1 MRSLYYYFLLS
12 LSLLGVYAGILE
24 EHGYT
29 VEEDQNGLYFVTT
42 PHYSGGNAPLDKVKI
57 NVEKKT
63 MTVYLAYN
71 GKEEEHEGKL
81 YLSQVLAALCDKKG
95 INPDDLWWI
104 VIEEVD
110 KNLATKT
117 AMTQY
122 RTKYGLRFKDEIRVT
137 SDQKADWAIF
147 NQTPFYRAVDRML
160 PRKSIDRIII
170 ERKDGQTNMYL
181 SVE

>member
-1 MRSLYYYFLLS
+1 MRSLYYYILLS

-29 VEEDQNGLYFVTT
+29 VEEYQNGLYIVTS
-42 PHYSGGNAPLDKVKI
+42 PHYSGGNAPLDKVRI

-71 GKEEEHEGKL
+71 GKEEDHEDKL
-81 YLSQVLAALCDKKG
+81 YMSQVLAALCDKEG
-95 INPDDLWWI
+95 IDPDDLWWV
-104 VIEEVD
+104 VIDDVENV
-110 KNLATKT
+110 ATKT

-122 RTKYGLRFKDEIRVT
+122 RTKYGLRFKDEIRVKP
-137 SDQKADWAIF
+137 DQEADWAIF
-147 NQTPFYRAVDRML
+147 NQTPFYRAVYRML
-160 PRKSIDRIII
+160 PRKGIDQIII
-170 ERKDGQTNMYL
+170 KREDGQTNMYL

>member
-42 PHYSGGNAPLDKVKI
+42 PHYSGGNAPVNKVKI
-57 NVEKKT
+57 DVEKKT
-63 MTVYLAYN
+63 MTIYLAYN
-71 GKEEEHEGKL
+71 GKEEDHEGKL
-81 YLSQVLAALCDKKG
+81 YMSQILAALCDKKG
-95 INPDDLWWI
+95 IDPDDLWW
-104 VIEEVD
+104 VVVD
-110 KNLATKT
+110 DVNKNVATKT

-122 RTKYGLRFKDEIRVT
+122 RTKYGLRFKDEIRVKPG
-137 SDQKADWAIF
+137 QEADWAIF
-147 NQTPFYRAVDRML
+147 NQTPFYRAVYRML
-160 PRKSIDRIII
+160 PHKGIDQIITKR
-170 ERKDGQTNMYL
+170 EEDQTNMYL